1 MRYKNYT
8 TDAIYELENQRI
20 GEYDASNS
28 LSCQNGCYNNTLYK
42 VNDQIFCEDCLIE
55 EVRNAFDTVFSS
67 DGDNISNEI
76 IKDIISDFSD
86 SEILTYI
93 ENRYDKVWF
102 LFTFYICIHIIY

>member
-8 TDAIYELENQRI
+8 DEAIYELENQRI
-20 GEYDASNS
+20 GEYDDTNDT
-28 LSCQNGCYNNTLYK
+28 SCKNGCYNNTLYM
-42 VNDQIFCEDCLIE
+42 VDNQILCQDCLIE

-67 DGDNISNEI
+67 EDDENSFSNEI

-93 ENRYDKVWF
+93 ENRYDK
-102 LFTFYICIHIIY
+102 I

>member
-8 TDAIYELENQRI
+8 NDAIYELENQRI
-20 GEYDASNS
+20 GDYNDAPT
-28 LSCQNGCYNNTLYK
+28 LYCQNGCYNNTLYK
-42 VNDQIFCEDCLIE
+42 VNGQILCEDCLIE
-55 EVRNAFDTVFSS
+55 DVRNAFTSIFSS
-67 DGDNISNEI
+67 EDDENNFSNEI

-102 LFTFYICIHIIY
+102 